1 MPRKKINEG
10 DKFKYLYTFQERNI
24 NTCVLVC
31 THVKLLLQIE
41 LGYPEINKSLQGFVL
56 LVFLLSSK
64 QSNSLRTCHFIIVEF
79 TILLSTFI

>member
-1 MPRKKINEG
+1 MVSRKKNEV
-10 DKFKYLYTFQERNI
+10 DEFKYLYTFQESEN
-24 NTCVLVC
+24 VLVC

-41 LGYPEINKSLQGFVL
+41 VGYPEINKSLQGFVL